1 MKKYFIT
8 QHQLAQLMAADE
20 NVAGEHQAILQDVK
34 TQQEIVEDPDVM
46 SVSWSIQD
54 VQAERPDLSDD
65 QARDVLAYV
74 IDNHDANNGVNW
86 EAINYAS
93 YVLFGD
99 APEAAEKKEEES
111 V

>member
-8 QHQLAQLMAADE
+8 EHQLAQLMAAQG
-20 NVAGEHQAILQDVK
+20 NVAGEHQAILQDIK

-46 SVSWSIQD
+46 SVHWSIQD

-86 EAINYAS
+86 EAINYAA

-99 APEAAEKKEEES
+99 APEVAEKKEEEF